1 MCLADMTENLLEWQ
15 LKDGHLK
22 WYQISTSMQLSPAV
36 EVSPI
41 SFLPVSVAALSTHLS
56 SFLPTTL
63 EAHKCPFSS
72 SNQFQGFPTISFIII
87 TCSILST
94 QVTQFQIFCPIT
106 GLFSALT
113 SRISLESFSK
123 LFCSFFQEEIFILS
137 SFFLNLTNYLR
148 A

>member
-1 MCLADMTENLLEWQ
+1 MRLADMTENLLEWQ
-15 LKDGHLK
+15 VKDGHLK
-22 WYQISTSMQLSPAV
+22 WYQMSTSMQLSPAV

-41 SFLPVSVAALSTHLS
+41 SFQFQLLPSPPTCLP

-72 SNQFQGFPTISFIII
+72 SNQFQGFPTVSFTIT
-87 TCSILST
+87 TCSIST

-113 SRISLESFSK
+113 SRISLESFFK
-123 LFCSFFQEEIFILS
+123 IILLLFFKKRFL
-137 SFFLNLTNYLR
+137 FFLISS
-148 A
+148 